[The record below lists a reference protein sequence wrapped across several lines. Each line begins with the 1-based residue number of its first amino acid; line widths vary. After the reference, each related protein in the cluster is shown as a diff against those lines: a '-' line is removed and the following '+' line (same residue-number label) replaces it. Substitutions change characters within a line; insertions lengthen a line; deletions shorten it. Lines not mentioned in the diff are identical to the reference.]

1 MGENSKS
8 SLLGLSIFAV
18 VCLLLPASFIAL
30 HLTTPSDGARLS
42 SGENIFT
49 PLGAIVSP
57 YSPSDSP
64 IQEDDIVI
72 AVDKVP
78 MEKWAVDLFEIGV
91 SRPERQ
97 FDQTLT
103 YSVLRGDKTL
113 DAEVTLGRLP
123 LGSILSSHWGAIL
136 FAFVSQLLALFV
148 ILRRPADP
156 ASRALFIWAMSG
168 SHTYAW
174 SFFLQVSDIVGG
186 IGFWLFRLSTPG
198 LWLIYWPAAL
208 QMAFV
213 FPKPLPVVRR
223 YPRLIPGF
231 YVLSYLIFLVYLL
244 VTWPGSINMLDWLNK
259 WVPAETLVAGFFL
272 FIVLLTMIWQYRTSR
287 TYTERAKIRWA
298 IFGGIISGS
307 LGLIF
312 WLILPV
318 FMGIEILD
326 ANLLGLL
333 MLLFPLSLA
342 IAIWRHQL
350 FDIDVIIRR
359 TLVYGSLTILLV
371 SFYFITV
378 LFLQRAFTEISGQQ
392 STIAIV
398 ITTLVIA
405 ALFNPLRIQIQ
416 QLIDRRFFRA
426 KYNAEQ
432 SLTAFAQT
440 ARNEANLDELT
451 AKLQMV
457 IIETIQPEHVT
468 LWLNLP
474 TVNKANVKRK

>member
-1 MGENSKS
+1 
-8 SLLGLSIFAV
+8 
-18 VCLLLPASFIAL
+18 
-30 HLTTPSDGARLS
+30 
-42 SGENIFT
+42 
-49 PLGAIVSP
+49 
-57 YSPSDSP
+57 
-64 IQEDDIVI
+64 
-72 AVDKVP
+72 
-78 MEKWAVDLFEIGV
+78 
-91 SRPERQ
+91 
-97 FDQTLT
+97 
-103 YSVLRGDKTL
+103 
-113 DAEVTLGRLP
+113 
-123 LGSILSSHWGAIL
+123 
-136 FAFVSQLLALFV
+136 
-148 ILRRPADP
+148 
-156 ASRALFIWAMSG
+156 
-168 SHTYAW
+168 
-174 SFFLQVSDIVGG
+174 
-186 IGFWLFRLSTPG
+186 
-198 LWLIYWPAAL
+198 
-208 QMAFV
+208 
-213 FPKPLPVVRR
+213 
-223 YPRLIPGF
+223 
-231 YVLSYLIFLVYLL
+231 
-244 VTWPGSINMLDWLNK
+244 MLDWLNK